1 MMKDMIGQWEAFL
14 RFDRLTKASDLFKAR
29 TVYVTAIGFCLV
41 QLFNFVQMYFA
52 YGGWII
58 DHTLLL
64 VAVGVF
70 ALSGISLRYHVNF
83 DFISV
88 LWGGLILLG
97 IGGTSIPSNVGIN
110 SALLPILVAGT
121 VLVALL
127 GTVRSLL
134 IYCASASLM
143 VLCLHINAS
152 QADISVLADPAYVAL
167 RNSQRT
173 MQTLIAIT
181 LAGLVLGLMAYS
193 LERLFRS
200 LEQSLT
206 DARVAEAAK
215 TQFLADMSHE
225 LRTPLNGVLGMNQLM
240 LRTDLD
246 DTQKRYAQIVEDC
259 GSGMI
264 TVIDDI
270 LDLSRLEADKVSL
283 KTTAFNPAKMLDSII
298 ALHQANASAKDVELY
313 LQVEPGL
320 PDLFMGDHGR
330 LRQIIGNL
338 ISNAVKFT
346 DAGYVAVSMR
356 AQNMPDGRWWLNFFV
371 EDSGVGITPDRQAS
385 IFKRFEQAQDG
396 QKNTVRGSGLGIA
409 ICRELTELFD
419 GEISVTSEPGQGSRF
434 CVAFP
439 LMAVEMEDVEPES
452 TEQGDILTSDQVQ
465 LAG

>member
-240 LRTDLD
+240 
-246 DTQKRYAQIVEDC
+246 
-259 GSGMI
+259 
-264 TVIDDI
+264 
-270 LDLSRLEADKVSL
+270 
-283 KTTAFNPAKMLDSII
+283 P
-298 ALHQANASAKDVELY
+298 
-313 LQVEPGL
+313 
-320 PDLFMGDHGR
+320 
-330 LRQIIGNL
+330 
-338 ISNAVKFT
+338 
-346 DAGYVAVSMR
+346 
-356 AQNMPDGRWWLNFFV
+356 
-371 EDSGVGITPDRQAS
+371 
-385 IFKRFEQAQDG
+385 
-396 QKNTVRGSGLGIA
+396 
-409 ICRELTELFD
+409 
-419 GEISVTSEPGQGSRF
+419 
-434 CVAFP
+434 
-439 LMAVEMEDVEPES
+439 
-452 TEQGDILTSDQVQ
+452 
-465 LAG
+465 

>member
-356 AQNMPDGRWWLNFFV
+356 AQNMPDRRWWLNFFV